1 MARAMLLW
9 SLITMTDTGYNQF
22 AIHSLF
28 FIRDV
33 VILELVL
40 SLKFFQFLT
49 SFVPYLS
56 LIFSKLKPVCSLIL
70 APNSESHMHTQ
81 YIQLFIRDD

>member
-1 MARAMLLW
+1 MVQRSIKLK
-9 SLITMTDTGYNQF
+9 SLI
-22 AIHSLF
+22 HSFF

-33 VILELVL
+33 VILGLVL
-40 SLKFFQFLT
+40 SLTFFHFLT